1 MQWTSYTQNYIPI
14 KQQKFD
20 NLQALVPL
28 DLEWFYSTYS
38 KHKFNSKM
46 QNICAFD
53 IIILQ
58 ENYTVDEHFQKLLY
72 FMDILFL
79 KDGWLNFL

>member
-1 MQWTSYTQNYIPI
+1 
-14 KQQKFD
+14 
-20 NLQALVPL
+20 
-28 DLEWFYSTYS
+28 
-38 KHKFNSKM
+38 M

-79 KDGWLNFL
+79 KDG